1 LDCPQNNNTAAT
13 KQYTTGAMGITRT
26 KPRATSW
33 LRLFFLCF
41 VCSCFLAAEIIEA
54 TESTESTET
63 ESSFD
68 EDELV
73 QETIAAGRGHRDE
86 QGVRDQ
92 WLSDE
97 HLGKEGVGVFD
108 SRKPISEDVKR
119 LLTAYR
125 LKCEGCDHKEAVKK
139 VNAYNRE
146 TKRLAR
152 EEKKARERKDSW
164 ARKIFSALLVASLSA
179 AYVHRKKLGLEFLLN
194 NGKKNDDDLRGF
206 TEAQKANILKLR
218 REQAADAASK
228 RQQGEASPPSWIEN
242 EKKEVWTRKQEKQF
256 QKALNEFFGVPK
268 KERYKLIA
276 EKVDGKSRIECLTHH
291 RMQELLAKQ
300 KEQQQ

>member
-1 LDCPQNNNTAAT
+1 
-13 KQYTTGAMGITRT
+13 
-26 KPRATSW
+26 
-33 LRLFFLCF
+33 LRLLFLWL
-41 VCSCFLAAEIIEA
+41 VCSCFLLAAETTEA
-54 TESTESTET
+54 SESTET

-68 EDELV
+68 EDEL
-73 QETIAAGRGHRDE
+73 GRGDRDE
-86 QGVRDQ
+86 QGIRDQ

-97 HLGKEGVGVFD
+97 HLGKDGLGVFD

-119 LLTAYR
+119 LLKAYR
-125 LKCEGCDHKEAVKK
+125 LDCEGCDHKEAVKK

-164 ARKIFSALLVASLSA
+164 ARKIFSALVVAGLTA

-194 NGKKNDDDLRGF
+194 NGKNKDDDLRGF
-206 TEAQKANILKLR
+206 TEAQKANILRLR

-228 RQQGEASPPSWIEN
+228 RQQAEAPPPTWLEN
-242 EKKEVWTRKQEKQF
+242 EKKEVWTKKQEKQF

-291 RMQELLAKQ
+291 RMQDLLSKQ
-300 KEQQQ
+300 NEQ

>member
-1 LDCPQNNNTAAT
+1 
-13 KQYTTGAMGITRT
+13 MGIARRN
-26 KPRATSW
+26 PQANSW
-33 LRLFFLCF
+33 FRVFFLCLF
-41 VCSCFLAAEIIEA
+41 CSCFLLAAETIEA
-54 TESTESTET
+54 SESTET

-86 QGVRDQ
+86 QGIRDQ

-97 HLGKEGVGVFD
+97 HLGKDGLGVFD

-119 LLTAYR
+119 LLKAYR
-125 LKCEGCDHKEAVKK
+125 LDCEGCDHKEAVKK

-164 ARKIFSALLVASLSA
+164 ARKIFSALVVAGLTA
-179 AYVHRKKLGLEFLLN
+179 TYVHRKKLGLDFLLN
-194 NGKKNDDDLRGF
+194 NGKSNDNDDLRGF
-206 TEAQKANILKLR
+206 TEAQKANILRLR
-218 REQAADAASK
+218 REQAANAAAK
-228 RQQGEASPPSWIEN
+228 RQQAEAPPPTWLEN
-242 EKKEVWTRKQEKQF
+242 EQKEVWTKKQEKQF
-256 QKALNEFFGVPK
+256 KKALNEFFGVPK

-291 RMQELLAKQ
+291 RMQDLLSKQ
-300 KEQQQ
+300 NEQ